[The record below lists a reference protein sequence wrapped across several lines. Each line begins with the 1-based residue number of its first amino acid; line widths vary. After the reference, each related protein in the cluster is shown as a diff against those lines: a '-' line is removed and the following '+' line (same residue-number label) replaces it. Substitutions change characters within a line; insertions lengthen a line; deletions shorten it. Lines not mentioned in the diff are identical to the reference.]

1 MGRQWGSP
9 PRPRFAPGR
18 GGLGGGRLAPAWAAD
33 VVSSNI
39 VGYNK
44 VTLTPATA
52 NSVGYTIVGVS
63 FQEVGGDSLDINDI
77 LGEEFKQNLVG
88 GYGTTDSDTIQVW
101 NGTGYTFYYF
111 SADDWS
117 EEAGDGAVDAHQNSK
132 WLTLG
137 DEVANVSFQPGD
149 AVWFCRAK
157 GAGAING
164 VMSGEVPTEERTV
177 SIPAGTYAMISSA
190 TPQALNLNDC
200 GIDWA
205 AEGVMGGYGTT
216 DADTIQL
223 WNGTGYT
230 FYYFS
235 ADDWSEEAGDGTV
248 DAYKNSKWLTL
259 SDEPVATPI
268 NLCAGFWF
276 KRNGST
282 DLTLTLP

>member
-1 MGRQWGSP
+1 MKRT
-9 PRPRFAPGR
+9 
-18 GGLGGGRLAPAWAAD
+18 LTLLAILAAIGPAWAAD

-117 EEAGDGAVDAHQNSK
+117 EEAGDG
-132 WLTLG
+132 
-137 DEVANVSFQPGD
+137 
-149 AVWFCRAK
+149 
-157 GAGAING
+157 
-164 VMSGEVPTEERTV
+164 
-177 SIPAGTYAMISSA
+177 
-190 TPQALNLNDC
+190 
-200 GIDWA
+200 
-205 AEGVMGGYGTT
+205 
-216 DADTIQL
+216 
-223 WNGTGYT
+223 
-230 FYYFS
+230 
-235 ADDWSEEAGDGTV
+235 TV